1 MKRKPKFG
9 KLGSK
14 LSKEKL
20 SSSLSTVSSIRPGS
34 IPLSIEFGVAGIK
47 VIQLSGT
54 NPSSIV
60 AAAYL
65 PTPDDLLDQPA
76 KRLLFQMDALPKFLK
91 GEKINASRATSLI
104 PSGQMICK
112 HLQIIPTEGVP
123 IEQIAS
129 AQLSAQIGCAPGELL
144 VRCRP
149 VEAAQKNGKVEVIC
163 YAASREFVGRIMGAL
178 KAAKL
183 EPVGIHT
190 EFDAIQR
197 AMQLRNTAG
206 EEGGSNPTLVLDLG
220 SGSTKVLIV
229 QGDNVL
235 FARNIELGA
244 RHLDEAICH
253 QLRCTMMEAQEIRW
267 NLESVV
273 PQKVAAV
280 AHEQQADETSSSV
293 LDPIDG
299 PNAEPVIE
307 QVSTTSHG
315 PQVDLSEQL
324 EMLTDEVSMCLRYH
338 SALIPGQ
345 RVDRV
350 VFVGGLASQNQ
361 ICHYIAKRLRLD
373 GQVLDPLACLAR
385 SGKVPASGVDLRC
398 AQPGWASVVGGALS
412 PTDL

>member
-14 LSKEKL
+14 LSKGKL
-20 SSSLSTVSSIRPGS
+20 SSSLSTVGSIRQGA

-47 VIQLSGT
+47 VIQLSGM

-60 AAAYL
+60 SAAYL

-112 HLQIIPTEGVP
+112 HLQIVPTEGVP

-149 VEAAQKNGKVEVIC
+149 VEAARKNGKVEVIC

-178 KAAKL
+178 KSAKL

-206 EEGGSNPTLVLDLG
+206 ESGVSNPTLVLDLG

-253 QLRCTMMEAQEIRW
+253 QLRCTMMEAKEVRW

-273 PQKVAAV
+273 PQKVV
-280 AHEQQADETSSSV
+280 ASVPQQSGPADDGA
-293 LDPIDG
+293 LDPVGDG
-299 PNAEPVIE
+299 VAQPMSD
-307 QVSTTSHG
+307 STSQGRG
-315 PQVDLSEQL
+315 PQVDLGEQL

-338 SALIPGQ
+338 SALLPGQ

-361 ICHYIAKRLRLD
+361 ICHFIAKRLRLD
-373 GQVLDPLACLAR
+373 AQVLDPLACLAR
-385 SGKVPASGVDLRC
+385 SGKIPASGVDLRC